1 MLLTSISVYGTH
13 ISSFSLSLPPLIN
26 GNAFSCSYL
35 RRRPVDNR
43 SENNNN
49 SSEQISDAMA
59 YLESKNFVHRDL
71 RAANILVGVHN
82 EVKVADFG
90 LARILE
96 DETYDASTSKSHDQ
110 GRDPTVS
117 LTRYSL
123 LVT

>member
-1 MLLTSISVYGTH
+1 
-13 ISSFSLSLPPLIN
+13 
-26 GNAFSCSYL
+26 
-35 RRRPVDNR
+35 
-43 SENNNN
+43 
-49 SSEQISDAMA
+49 MA

-117 LTRYSL
+117 LPENDIFTASSEMIYP
-123 LVT
+123 

>member
-1 MLLTSISVYGTH
+1 
-13 ISSFSLSLPPLIN
+13 
-26 GNAFSCSYL
+26 
-35 RRRPVDNR
+35 
-43 SENNNN
+43 
-49 SSEQISDAMA
+49 MA